1 MVVRMATSLIVAMAV
16 ASGLSAQQA
25 PRPPESVLSKLLRI
39 AGLTAAPSQMRGP
52 ADDAAV
58 GDIWTVNI
66 DGRSARALTSD
77 GGYRSPIFN
86 GSDVLALRANAIV
99 RLGVRGTAVAVQNV
113 SGIVKLVGIDAA
125 NPAEVVVLL
134 EAPAS
139 GTPLAVV
146 SA

>member
-1 MVVRMATSLIVAMAV
+1 MALRVVTSLIVAVAV
-16 ASGLSAQQA
+16 ASGSSAQA

-58 GDIWTVNI
+58 GDIWMVNV

-86 GSDVLALRANAIV
+86 GSEVLAIRANAIV
-99 RLGVRGTAVAVQNV
+99 RPGVQRGNAVVVQRV
-113 SGIVKLVGIDAA
+113 PGVVKLVG
-125 NPAEVVVLL
+125 
-134 EAPAS
+134 
-139 GTPLAVV
+139 
-146 SA
+146 

>member
-1 MVVRMATSLIVAMAV
+1 MLSRVVTGLVAAV
-16 ASGLSAQQA
+16 AGVSGVTAQA

-58 GDIWTVNI
+58 GDIWIANV

-99 RLGVRGTAVAVQNV
+99 RLAVQRGSAVAVQN
-113 SGIVKLVGIDAA
+113 GPG
-125 NPAEVVVLL
+125 
-134 EAPAS
+134 
-139 GTPLAVV
+139 AV
-146 SA
+146 